1 MEEQEIMGRNIM
13 DEEERNG
20 EEQEKRTGDE
30 RVGARSEERWREER
44 LEVTERR
51 E

>member
-1 MEEQEIMGRNIM
+1 MMGRDIM

-20 EEQEKRTGDE
+20 EEQEERTGDE
-30 RVGARSEERWREER
+30 RGGARSEERWREER
-44 LEVTERR
+44 PEVIERR